1 MLLTSAKQCYN
12 RFCQEINMD
21 NNMEDRST
29 DQVRVTAGKSNA
41 MLDFLGCS
49 YRATV
54 RLIKGLPSRVV
65 NFFKRK
71 IKEYRNRPKRT
82 DISRVYVVVGY
93 TTKKRVDEKFNAERR
108 MMIIRRGLLILI
120 FLLILFI
127 AADRFTGLIN
137 YGEMAQ
143 IFGIESWDEVVEN
156 DPFANRD
163 SDNNVIT
170 ASEVPGSN

>member
-1 MLLTSAKQCYN
+1 MALNQ
-12 RFCQEINMD
+12 
-21 NNMEDRST
+21 EDRNT
-29 DQVRVTAGKSNA
+29 DPISSGSMKNSAV
-41 MLDFLGCS
+41 LDFLGCS

-54 RLIKGLPSRVV
+54 RLIKGLPSRFIAFV
-65 NFFKRK
+65 KRK

-120 FLLILFI
+120 FILILFI
-127 AADRFTGLIN
+127 AVDRITGLVN

-143 IFGIESWDEVVEN
+143 IFGIDSWDEVVEN
-156 DPFANRD
+156 DPFEDRTTQTSA
-163 SDNNVIT
+163 T
-170 ASEVPGSN
+170 AVTEMTIST

>member
-1 MLLTSAKQCYN
+1 MAVNQ
-12 RFCQEINMD
+12 
-21 NNMEDRST
+21 EDRNSDVIQT
-29 DQVRVTAGKSNA
+29 GNGKSNA

-54 RLIKGLPSRVV
+54 RLIKGLPQRVV
-65 NFFKRK
+65 NYFKRK

-120 FLLILFI
+120 FILCVFI
-127 AADRFTGLIN
+127 AVDRVMGLVN

-143 IFGIESWDEVVEN
+143 IFGISSFDEVVEN
-156 DPFANRD
+156 DPFEDRTTQSTSAAVTETTE
-163 SDNNVIT
+163 ST
-170 ASEVPGSN
+170 

>member
-1 MLLTSAKQCYN
+1 M
-12 RFCQEINMD
+12 E

-54 RLIKGLPSRVV
+54 RLIKGLPSRAV
-65 NFFKRK
+65 NFVKRK

-156 DPFANRD
+156 DPFENRD
-163 SDNNVIT
+163 KDNNVIT

>member
-1 MLLTSAKQCYN
+1 MAYDQ
-12 RFCQEINMD
+12 
-21 NNMEDRST
+21 EDRS
-29 DQVRVTAGKSNA
+29 QENIRPGSIKGNA
-41 MLDFLGCS
+41 LLDFLGCS

-54 RLIKGLPSRVV
+54 RLIKGLPSRTV
-65 NFFKRK
+65 NSVKRK

-108 MMIIRRGLLILI
+108 MMILRRGLLLLI
-120 FLLILFI
+120 FLMILVI
-127 AADRFTGLIN
+127 AFDRFTGLIN

-156 DPFANRD
+156 DPFAD
-163 SDNNVIT
+163 KTDETSESAYIT
-170 ASEVPGSN
+170 LADIVESH

>member
-1 MLLTSAKQCYN
+1 
-12 RFCQEINMD
+12 
-21 NNMEDRST
+21 MEYRST
-29 DQVRVTAGKSNA
+29 ANIRINNNKSNA
-41 MLDFLGCS
+41 LTDFLGCS

-54 RLIKGLPSRVV
+54 RLIKGLPSRFV
-65 NFFKRK
+65 NFVKRK

-127 AADRFTGLIN
+127 AVDRVMGLVN

-143 IFGIESWDEVVEN
+143 IFGIDSFDEVVEN
-156 DPFANRD
+156 DPFEDRT
-163 SDNNVIT
+163 T
-170 ASEVPGSN
+170 ASSAIVYTEPSETI

>member
-1 MLLTSAKQCYN
+1 MATNQGDKSTVSTSGSY
-12 RFCQEINMD
+12 
-21 NNMEDRST
+21 
-29 DQVRVTAGKSNA
+29 GKSSA
-41 MLDFLGCS
+41 VMDFLGCS

-54 RLIKGLPSRVV
+54 RLFKGLPSRIA
-65 NFFKRK
+65 NYIKRK

-127 AADRFTGLIN
+127 AVDRVMGLVN

-143 IFGIESWDEVVEN
+143 IFGIDSFDEVVEN
-156 DPFANRD
+156 DPFEDRT
-163 SDNNVIT
+163 T
-170 ASEVPGSN
+170 ASSAIVYTEPSETI

>member
-1 MLLTSAKQCYN
+1 MALNQDERNTDSISSTS
-12 RFCQEINMD
+12 NM
-21 NNMEDRST
+21 SSL
-29 DQVRVTAGKSNA
+29 V
-41 MLDFLGCS
+41 LDFLGCS

-54 RLIKGLPSRVV
+54 RLIKGLPSRFV
-65 NFFKRK
+65 NYFKRK

-120 FLLILFI
+120 FILILFI
-127 AADRFTGLIN
+127 AVDRITGLVN

-143 IFGIESWDEVVEN
+143 IFGIDSWDEVVEN
-156 DPFANRD
+156 DPFEDRTTQTSA
-163 SDNNVIT
+163 T
-170 ASEVPGSN
+170 AVTEMTIST

>member
-1 MLLTSAKQCYN
+1 MAVNQ
-12 RFCQEINMD
+12 
-21 NNMEDRST
+21 EDRNS
-29 DQVRVTAGKSNA
+29 DIIQNGKSSA

-54 RLIKGLPSRVV
+54 RLFKGLPSRVV
-65 NFFKRK
+65 NYVKRK
-71 IKEYRNRPKRT
+71 IKDYKNRPKRT

-120 FLLILFI
+120 FILILFI
-127 AADRFTGLIN
+127 AVDRVTGLVN

-143 IFGIESWDEVVEN
+143 IFGIDSWDQVVEN
-156 DPFANRD
+156 DPFEDRTVQTSAQTT
-163 SDNNVIT
+163 VQT
-170 ASEVPGSN
+170 APTVLTQATETT